1 MMRRALVAPRVGELF
16 VDFGGLA
23 MKWCVWAAC
32 VGCLAGSC
40 LWAADTN
47 QGAAKSDPRAEALL
61 QEASQTR
68 YTWGPEVVA
77 VSGTIAWEKDG
88 KAGAG
93 TFRSVLRQRGGLTIT
108 PEGDTQVPTEV
119 KERVASMIGHRVPP
133 APGAAE
139 RPQPPSVIV
148 VEDDD
153 RGPLILTVGDPM
165 QSTQRVKDGKLVQVN
180 RVMGGRRF
188 TIDVTAF
195 AKAPDNRRVY
205 PAAFTV
211 TWWDAA
217 TGKKMEKQSYTT
229 QGFHVVSG
237 QMFPKAE
244 KVVSD
249 KDGKTSILEIRYSDV
264 KFEMASAK

>member
-1 MMRRALVAPRVGELF
+1 
-16 VDFGGLA
+16 
-23 MKWCVWAAC
+23 MKWWVWTAC
-32 VGCLAGSC
+32 VSCLTVSC

-47 QGAAKSDPRAEALL
+47 QGAAKGDPRAEALL
-61 QEASQTR
+61 QEASRTR
-68 YTWGPEVVA
+68 YTWSPEVVA

-93 TFRSVLRQRGGLTIT
+93 TFRWVLRQRGGLTIT
-108 PEGDTQVPTEV
+108 PEGDAQVPAEV
-119 KERVASMIGHRVPP
+119 KEHVASMIGHRVPP

-153 RGPLILTVGDPM
+153 WGPLILTVGDPM

-180 RVMGGRRF
+180 RVMGSRRC
-188 TIDVTAF
+188 TIDVTEF
-195 AKAPDNRRVY
+195 SMAPDNQRVY

-217 TGKKMEKQSYTT
+217 TGKKTEKQSYTT
-229 QGFHVVSG
+229 QGFHLVSG
-237 QMFPKAE
+237 QMFPNAE
-244 KVVSD
+244 KVISD
-249 KDGKTSILEIRYSDV
+249 KDGKTSTVEIRYSHV
-264 KFEMASAK
+264 KFEMTAAK